1 MDSKNLH
8 SCWRNMKEAITL
20 VLSVWTSPPSPR
32 FVVRF
37 VCHFRETENEAH
49 LFCQTRNKE
58 TTEKP
63 GKISVFSRPFS
74 GAQKSRKCP
83 SHFSKWS
90 PHSSTHYWEERS
102 LLCTYNHLGWKF
114 ALFDHIALQISHADN
129 VQPLWQGDKMEGIF
143 WILRSKDVMQNFPR
157 EEEGRMWRIF

>member
-1 MDSKNLH
+1 MGNF
-8 SCWRNMKEAITL
+8 SCIFSSDKLLRTH
-20 VLSVWTSPPSPR
+20 PPSNR

-83 SHFSKWS
+83 SHFSKWT
-90 PHSSTHYWEERS
+90 PHSFTHYWKRRS
-102 LLCTYNHLGWKF
+102 LLCTWE
-114 ALFDHIALQISHADN
+114 ALIEVHIVWSRCVAHFTWAQRTNSLTR
-129 VQPLWQGDKMEGIF
+129 DKMWEISKF
-143 WILRSKDVMQNFPR
+143 WDQRMFCKKILSRGK
-157 EEEGRMWRIF
+157 GRIWRIF

>member
-1 MDSKNLH
+1 M
-8 SCWRNMKEAITL
+8 SCIFSWDKSLRTH
-20 VLSVWTSPPSPR
+20 PPSNR

-63 GKISVFSRPFS
+63 GKISVFSLPFS

-102 LLCTYNHLGWKF
+102 LLCTHNHLGGSLPCLITLRCKF
-114 ALFDHIALQISHADN
+114 HMPTPCNLFDKETK
-129 VQPLWQGDKMEGIF
+129 W
-143 WILRSKDVMQNFPR
+143 R
-157 EEEGRMWRIF
+157 EFSEF

>member
-1 MDSKNLH
+1 MGTF
-8 SCWRNMKEAITL
+8 SCIFSLDKLLRTH
-20 VLSVWTSPPSPR
+20 PPSNR

-102 LLCTYNHLGWKF
+102 LLCTL
-114 ALFDHIALQISHADN
+114 
-129 VQPLWQGDKMEGIF
+129 QPLGMEVCPV
-143 WILRSKDVMQNFPR
+143 WSHCVANFPCR
-157 EEEGRMWRIF
+157 QRATSLTRRQNGGNFLNFEIKGCYAKFPRRRGGQNVKDILN

>member
-1 MDSKNLH
+1 MGTF
-8 SCWRNMKEAITL
+8 SCIFSLDKLLRTH
-20 VLSVWTSPPSPR
+20 PPSNR

-143 WILRSKDVMQNFPR
+143 WILRSKDVMQNFPG

>member
-1 MDSKNLH
+1 MGNF
-8 SCWRNMKEAITL
+8 SCIFSLDKLLRTH
-20 VLSVWTSPPSPR
+20 PPSNR

-102 LLCTYNHLGWKF
+102 LLCTYNHLGGSLPCLITLRCKF
-114 ALFDHIALQISHADN
+114 PMPTTCNLFDKETK
-129 VQPLWQGDKMEGIF
+129 W
-143 WILRSKDVMQNFPR
+143 R
-157 EEEGRMWRIF
+157 EFSEF